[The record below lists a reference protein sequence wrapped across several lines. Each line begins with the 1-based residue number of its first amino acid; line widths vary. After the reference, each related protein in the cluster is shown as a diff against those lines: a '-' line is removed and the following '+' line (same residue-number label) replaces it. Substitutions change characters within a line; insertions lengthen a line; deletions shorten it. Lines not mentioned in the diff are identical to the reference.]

1 LKFKS
6 IFALPTQVVAWG
18 SKKRKFKEF
27 EKELEKLLPT
37 LYKNAQLPVV
47 SFDILY

>member
-18 SKKRKFKEF
+18 NNKRKFKQF
-27 EKELEKLLPT
+27 EKELEKIMPT
-37 LYKNAQLPVV
+37 LYKNA
-47 SFDILY
+47 